1 MATIVSQDR
10 ALLMCHHI
18 LKANKALT
26 AHSGIQTWLGSP
38 MDISMGQFM
47 AIFHV
52 PC

>member
-1 MATIVSQDR
+1 MATFVSQDR
-10 ALLMCHHI
+10 ALLIYHHI
-18 LKANKALT
+18 LKANTALT
-26 AHSGIQTWLGSP
+26 AHSGKQTWLRSP